1 MSTIHTYSC
10 YGAIMGVFAE
20 WHPTIFGLMQL
31 VAPKGNVGLAYVH
44 QFAAATMAEHSA
56 TPVDSSDILNK
67 NSIAEAEES
76 GILKK
81 DYLTTL
87 YTRHR
92 KDPKA
97 FDEGS
102 IYYHILSNV
111 IAGAETTGI
120 ALSAVFYYL
129 DRHRSVP
136 AKLRA
141 ELDAFMAKREAKGPI
156 TMKESL
162 ELPYLQAVLKEALRM
177 SPALG
182 FPSREW
188 CRRAG

>member
-1 MSTIHTYSC
+1 M
-10 YGAIMGVFAE
+10 
-20 WHPTIFGLMQL
+20 
-31 VAPKGNVGLAYVH
+31 
-44 QFAAATMAEHSA
+44 
-56 TPVDSSDILNK
+56 
-67 NSIAEAEES
+67 
-76 GILKK
+76 
-81 DYLTTL
+81 
-87 YTRHR
+87 
-92 KDPKA
+92 DPKA

-129 DRHRSVP
+129 DRHRTVL

-141 ELDAFMAKREAKGPI
+141 ELDAFMAKREAKGFI

-177 SPALG
+177 
-182 FPSREW
+182 FPSAGLPLPRVVPKGGLTLAGQFFPEGVRASMPPKSTIPFVEA
-188 CRRAG
+188 CADETLIDHRRHQRLGRPRQPRRLRPRRR